1 MISEKACHFAAVH
14 ESDCDVVD
22 GARSRHPGTY
32 ATITV
37 TFPACDSQTD
47 LDRLLEF
54 AKAKDQLGLS
64 SFVAQRMATKEC
76 VLLLLGDKVR
86 IDATTS
92 DLPQRICVRPAGQ
105 VTCFWALRGV
115 IDQKP

>member
-54 AKAKDQLGLS
+54 AKANDQLTAAIL
-64 SFVAQRMATKEC
+64 
-76 VLLLLGDKVR
+76 D
-86 IDATTS
+86 D
-92 DLPQRICVRPAGQ
+92 D
-105 VTCFWALRGV
+105 
-115 IDQKP
+115 